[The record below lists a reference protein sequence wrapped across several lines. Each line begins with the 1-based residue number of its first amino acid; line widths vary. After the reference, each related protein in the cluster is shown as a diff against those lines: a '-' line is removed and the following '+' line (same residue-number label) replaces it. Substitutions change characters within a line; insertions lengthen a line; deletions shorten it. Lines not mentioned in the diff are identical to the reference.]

1 MCVCDT
7 NAGPGGPS
15 LRLRRTKEDEKEK
28 AMKAK
33 KTKMISLRMT
43 EEQYDKMM
51 ELMQIDGYH
60 SRSRFIINTVLN
72 RGGKRMVFKGTDGE
86 LMQLRK
92 WLITIYR
99 EMHRAGTNLNQVA
112 KAINAIKY
120 RFKLGFEGEEEYRQ
134 AVYMTGYAAEK
145 LSWRSK
151 DVHEVA
157 MKILCEYLPDD
168 EEE

>member
-1 MCVCDT
+1 M
-7 NAGPGGPS
+7 AGRLYAFGGHI
-15 LRLRRTKEDEKEK
+15 T
-28 AMKAK
+28 MKKKTVMIAK

-43 EEQYDKMM
+43 EQQYDKMM

-72 RGGKRMVFKGTDGE
+72 RGGKRMVFRGTDGE

-92 WLITIYR
+92 WLITIYK
-99 EMHRAGTNLNQVA
+99 EMRMAGTNLNQVT
-112 KAINAIKY
+112 KAINAIKF
-120 RFKLGFEGEEEYRQ
+120 RFKLGFEGEEECRQ
-134 AVYMTGYAAEK
+134 AVYMAGYAAEK

-157 MKILCEYLPDD
+157 MKILCDYLPED
-168 EEE
+168 ED